1 MILIDETK
9 KQALLKAQL
18 KPLSTYQFAKAL
30 NLNGLDTQ
38 IKSKLSE
45 LEDQSLALAIQFELD
60 KRPTFER
67 ESETITYMSNLLGL
81 TEDQVDSMWQQA
93 MTY

>member
-18 KPLSTYQFAKAL
+18 KPLSAYQFTKAL

-45 LEDQSLALAIQFELD
+45 LEDQSLALAIKFELD

-67 ESETITYMSNLLGL
+67 NSETITYMINLLDL
-81 TEDQVDSMWQQA
+81 TEDQVDLMWQQA

>member
-1 MILIDETK
+1 MILINETK

-18 KPLSTYQFAKAL
+18 KPLSAYQFAKAL

-38 IKSKLSE
+38 IRSKLME
-45 LEDQSLALAIQFELD
+45 LEDQSLASSIQFELD
-60 KRPTFER
+60 KKPTFER
-67 ESETITYMSNLLGL
+67 DSETLTYMVGLLGL